1 MELSGD
7 NILTTV
13 FFALA
18 ILMVLGI
25 ILGHLFS
32 TSEEMT
38 NNLRN
43 KNPSKR
49 QVRRD
54 DDKNRLR
61 FYNDDYKP
69 TAIKRH
75 VARNKK
81 TFNI

>member
-7 NILTTV
+7 NVLTTV
-13 FFALA
+13 VFGIA
-18 ILMVLGI
+18 ILMVICI
-25 ILGHLFS
+25 IAVHLFS

-38 NNLRN
+38 NNLRT

-61 FYNDDYKP
+61 YYNDTYKP

-75 VARNKK
+75 IARN
-81 TFNI
+81 NNY